1 MKTPPHIVCA
11 IASVVAVIIGIC
23 AICAI
28 APPPQ
33 PAQCCTPRVQT
44 VNADGTT
51 WLCLIEED
59 TNVVERHRSCQ
70 MVNTT
75 NRSVTESHETEANQ

>member
-1 MKTPPHIVCA
+1 MKTPPP
-11 IASVVAVIIGIC
+11 IAWEIAPVIAVIIGIC

-28 APPPQ
+28 APPPPQ

-59 TNVVERHRSCQ
+59 TNGVERHRSCQ
-70 MVNTT
+70 MVNM
-75 NRSVTESHETEANQ
+75 REHVE

>member
-1 MKTPPHIVCA
+1 MKTLPP
-11 IASVVAVIIGIC
+11 IATVIISICAAILSIC

-33 PAQCCTPRVQT
+33 PPAQCCTPRVQT
-44 VNADGTT
+44 VNAEGMT

-59 TNVVERHRSCQ
+59 TAGVERHRSCQ
-70 MVNTT
+70 MVNM
-75 NRSVTESHETEANQ
+75 REHVE

>member
-1 MKTPPHIVCA
+1 MNTLPPIVMA
-11 IASVVAVIIGIC
+11 IAFGIAVILSIC

-33 PAQCCTPRVQT
+33 PPAQCCTPRIQT
-44 VNADGTT
+44 VNAEGTT

-59 TNVVERHRSCQ
+59 TAGVERHRSCQ
-70 MVNTT
+70 MVNM
-75 NRSVTESHETEANQ
+75 REHVE

>member
-1 MKTPPHIVCA
+1 MKTLPHIAWEVA
-11 IASVVAVIIGIC
+11 PVIAVILGIC

-33 PAQCCTPRVQT
+33 PPAQCCTPRVQT
-44 VNADGTT
+44 VNAEGTT

-59 TNVVERHRSCQ
+59 TAGVERHRSCQ
-70 MVNTT
+70 MGDM
-75 NRSVTESHETEANQ
+75 SEHIEK

>member
-1 MKTPPHIVCA
+1 MKTLPP
-11 IASVVAVIIGIC
+11 IAWEIAPVIAVILSIC

-28 APPPQ
+28 APPPPQ

-44 VNADGTT
+44 VNADDTT

-59 TNVVERHRSCQ
+59 TAGVERHRSCQ
-70 MVNTT
+70 MVNM
-75 NRSVTESHETEANQ
+75 REHVE